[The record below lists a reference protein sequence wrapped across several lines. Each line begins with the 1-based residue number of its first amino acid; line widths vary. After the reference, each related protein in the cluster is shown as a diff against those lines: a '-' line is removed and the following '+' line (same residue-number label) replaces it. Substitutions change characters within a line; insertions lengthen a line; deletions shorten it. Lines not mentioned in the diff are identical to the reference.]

1 MNGSDNRTG
10 KNGVT
15 HDFAADLAAR
25 RDKLRRKM
33 FGEPDF
39 SVEEI
44 SIASQDGVAHNAPV
58 VLAARAHFPTR
69 FGMFELYGF
78 VDRRNDKEHTAVVK
92 GNIAGAIDCPVRVH
106 SQCHT
111 GDVWGSL
118 RCDCRDQ
125 LESALEY
132 ISKQDRGA
140 VVYLKQEGRGIGLVN
155 KIRAYHLQDLGLDT
169 IEANEYLGFPAE
181 ARSYD
186 VAAEILRTLGVRS
199 VALITNNPDKI
210 TKLTE
215 EGIEITRRIPLVI
228 PWNKHNE
235 TYMQTKQES
244 MGHLF

>member
-1 MNGSDNRTG
+1 MSGENGAPRS
-10 KNGVT
+10 KKWANG
-15 HDFAADLAAR
+15 HDFAGELLAR
-25 RDKLRRKM
+25 RRKLREKM
-33 FGEPDF
+33 FGDPEFPDDEEEEQGS
-39 SVEEI
+39 SVTTK
-44 SIASQDGVAHNAPV
+44 VT
-58 VLAARAHFPTR
+58 LAAKAHFPTR
-69 FGMFELYGF
+69 FGNFELYGF
-78 VDRRNDKEHTAVVK
+78 HDHTESKEHTAVVK
-92 GNIAGAIDCPVRVH
+92 GNIVGQRDVPVRVH

-125 LESALEY
+125 LEASLEY
-132 ISKQDRGA
+132 ISQQEFGA
-140 VVYLKQEGRGIGLVN
+140 VVYLKQEGRGIGLIN

-181 ARSYD
+181 ARRYD
-186 VAAEILRTLGVRS
+186 IAASILSLLGLKS
-199 VALITNNPDKI
+199 VALLTNNPDKI

-215 EGIEITRRIPLVI
+215 AGVDITRRIPVVI